1 MFSYNLQKTEPC
13 EYSFL
18 LRVLEGQTASGYLV
32 NEKYYDTLIN
42 LYEEAIPL
50 LESTGI
56 HWIYA
61 NDQIWKKLQTLDTW
75 YCFRNRLGKQRDGFS
90 DNSKTYTSY
99 DC

>member
-32 NEKYYDTLIN
+32 NENYYDTLIN

-50 LESTGI
+50 LESTESIGFMQMTK
-56 HWIYA
+56 YG
-61 NDQIWKKLQTLDTW
+61 KKLQILDTW

-90 DNSKTYTSY
+90 DISQVYVKCYW
-99 DC
+99 